1 MLIRR
6 TPDTYEKMQ
15 ALGGMASDDILSR
28 PEGSGPARPADGPD
42 ADRLRSVTRRS
53 SGVSWTAS

>member
-15 ALGGMASDDILSR
+15 ALGGMAQLTS
-28 PEGSGPARPADGPD
+28 ADMTQ
-42 ADRLRSVTRRS
+42 ADTLGAL
-53 SGVSWTAS
+53 GVSE